1 MASLVTK
8 TIELKSGE
16 KLTIKSSQP
25 DEAERLLT
33 YIRSV
38 AAETTFFILQADE
51 FNFSDEQER
60 QWIQDHLDDAGK
72 LAISAEIDGTIVGF
86 LSFENGP
93 HKRIRHRGTF
103 GISVQKEWRGK
114 GIGTA
119 LLQSLVDW
127 AEANS
132 LIEKIGLAVN
142 ADNGNAI
149 CLYKKLGF
157 IEEGRRP
164 KELKLA
170 TDCYAD
176 DILMYRFV

>member
-1 MASLVTK
+1 MAFYPTK
-8 TIELKSGE
+8 TIDLSSGE
-16 KLTIKSSQP
+16 KLVIRSAQP
-25 DEAERLLT
+25 DDAERLLA

-51 FNFSDEQER
+51 FNFTDEQER
-60 QWIQDHLDDAGK
+60 QWIQDHLDDPGK
-72 LAISAEIDGTIVGF
+72 MAISAENDESVVGF

-103 GISVQKEWRGK
+103 GISVEKAWRGK
-114 GIGTA
+114 GVGTA
-119 LLQSLVDW
+119 LLQSLIEW
-127 AEANS
+127 GEANS

-142 ADNGNAI
+142 ADNKNAI
-149 CLYKKLGF
+149 RLYKKFGF

-164 KELKLA
+164 KELKLDP
-170 TDCYAD
+170 DCYTD